1 MVHAFESGYV
11 NLSVWGTFSARGRG
25 NLIQLTGTLNQLKY
39 KTILETYL
47 LPFMK
52 AYHSGDG
59 KSIYQHDV
67 CSAHRAKSVSAYLTE
82 NGMDVLPWPAQSP
95 DLNPIENVWLIM
107 KRRLRALHTY
117 PSNRDALFAQ
127 LCKIWDELPDSYFNA
142 PVSFMVTRC
151 TSIRNSQGRSSKY

>member
-1 MVHAFESGYV
+1 MVHTFKSGYV
-11 NLSVWGTFSARGRG
+11 TLSVWGMFSARGRSK
-25 NLIQLTGTLNQLKY
+25 LVQLTGTLNQEKY
-39 KTILETYL
+39 KMILEKYV

-52 AYHSGDG
+52 TCHSGDG
-59 KSIYQHDV
+59 NFIYQHDG

-82 NGMDVLPWPAQSP
+82 NGVDVLPWPAQSP
-95 DLNPIENVWLIM
+95 DLNPIENVWSIM

-142 PVSFMVTRC
+142 LVASMTSRC
-151 TSIRNSQGRSSKY
+151 ATVRNSQGRSSKY